1 MGGITISDHR
11 KGSAY
16 VFEPFRLLPDECLL
30 LRDGEPVALTPQA
43 FNLLRLLVESAGHLK
58 TREELVE
65 ALWPT
70 TVVEETNLS
79 WNVRAVRKALGDNTD
94 TPRYIETVRGR
105 GYRFIAPVELEEPE
119 TEEEAATPARGRSPR
134 QRRRWPIFAAGG
146 GILAAAAALAIV
158 MVWPRLFGAGSN
170 ATHTIGSRRPAV
182 AVLGFQN
189 LSGNSG
195 VDWVGTALAEMVGT
209 DLGTGGQLRTVSP
222 MDVARV
228 RREFNLPAG
237 GSALNR
243 NVLGA
248 ISRNLDAGYVATGA
262 YLLLGKGDSAPLRV
276 DVRLIDAKSGA
287 TVATLSETGNRGEL
301 FELVRSL
308 GLGLRSHLGAAGLNH
323 AEESEV
329 RATIPASPA
338 AARAYAEGLQALSA
352 SDPVTARKALERATA
367 IEPDFP
373 LAYVSLAQAWMDLG
387 DEVNARAAAEKAL
400 ENSAGLARPQRLL
413 IDGLYHEAGHEW
425 GDAVADYRALFTF
438 YPDELQYG
446 LLLAR
451 AQLKSG
457 KPKDSLET
465 VALMRKLPPPA
476 GDDPR
481 VDLAEADAADTL
493 GDNQR
498 AAKAAERAV
507 SSARNR
513 GASLLE
519 ARALSHAGRSADLLG
534 HYDQALDYLGRAKT
548 LYEQV
553 GGDPR
558 DLGIVLERIGN
569 AYGGMG
575 NYDAAIK
582 AFEEA
587 NKTFASVGN
596 LYWQAAALNNIGNI
610 YYQRNRLADAR
621 RYYELALPLIEASHR
636 ELSSTYLLNNI
647 AVIQGYQGDMAGAI
661 KNYEKALAIR
671 RAAGAKAMTGDVL
684 LNLGIDYTILGQWEK
699 ARKDLDEAME
709 IFKKADTKQ
718 DLSDVLA
725 ALADLD
731 LEQDKVDAARKLY
744 LESLAIRKA
753 NGMHNDAAEAE
764 RDLAELALLIGRP
777 ARAVKLAQS
786 AVKAYQ
792 GEKAG
797 TDEAHARAVLG
808 LALLAEGHRGDAKVQ
823 LQAVEKLYPDV
834 ENVNARLKLDILMAQ
849 INAGLGDRGTA
860 MKSLGETAD
869 RAAKLELTTLEY
881 WARYRLAEIQAQ
893 GGMTDALRTG
903 VKQLEASA
911 RESGHQLVARKA
923 GLLLAARG

>member
-1 MGGITISDHR
+1 MGGIKISNLG

-16 VFEPFRLLPDECLL
+16 VFGPFRLLPDECLL
-30 LRDGEPVALTPQA
+30 LRENEPVALTPQA

-79 WNVRAVRKALGDNTD
+79 WNVRAVRKALGDTTD

-105 GYRFIAPVELEEPE
+105 GYRFIAPVEREEPE
-119 TEEEAATPARGRSPR
+119 AEDNAATPARGRSPGR
-134 QRRRWPIFAAGG
+134 HRRWPMLAAGT
-146 GILAAAAALAIV
+146 GIFAAAAAVVIVLA
-158 MVWPRLFGAGSN
+158 WPRLFGAGSH
-170 ATHTIGSRRPAV
+170 ATRSAGSRRPAV

-189 LSGNSG
+189 LSGDSS

-209 DLGTGGQLRTVSP
+209 DLGTGGQLRTVPP

-228 RREFNLPAG
+228 RREFNLSAG
-237 GSALNR
+237 GSALDH

-276 DVRLIDAKSGA
+276 DVRLIDAKSGT

-338 AARAYAEGLQALSA
+338 AARAYAEGLRALSD

-367 IEPDFP
+367 IAPDFP
-373 LAYVSLAQAWMDLG
+373 LAYVGLAQAWMDLG

-400 ENSAGLARPQRLL
+400 ENSVGLARPQRLL

-425 GDAVADYRALFTF
+425 GDAVEDYRALFTF

-451 AQLKSG
+451 AQVKSG
-457 KPKDSLET
+457 KPKDALET
-465 VALMRKLPPPA
+465 VSLMRKLPPPA

-493 GDNQR
+493 GDNRR
-498 AAKAAERAV
+498 AAKAAARAV
-507 SSARNR
+507 TAARDR

-519 ARALSHAGRSADLLG
+519 ARALSHVGRSADLLG
-534 HYDQALDYLGRAKT
+534 HYKKALGYLGQAKS
-548 LYEQV
+548 LYEKV
-553 GGDPR
+553 GGDPS

-575 NYDAAIK
+575 NYNAAIK
-582 AFEEA
+582 AFDEA
-587 NKTFASVGN
+587 NKTFVSVGN

-621 RYYELALPLIEASHR
+621 RYYELALPLITASHR
-636 ELSSTYLLNNI
+636 ELTSTYLLNNI

-671 RAAGAKAMTGDVL
+671 RAAGAKALTGDVL
-684 LNLGIDYTILGQWEK
+684 LNLGIDYTTMGNWQK

-709 IFKKADTKQ
+709 IFKKSDTKQ

-731 LEQDKVDAARKLY
+731 LEQDNVAAARKLY
-744 LESLAIRKA
+744 EESLAIRKA

-764 RDLAELALLIGRP
+764 RDLAELALLTGQP
-777 ARAVKLAQS
+777 ERAMKLAQS

-808 LALLAEGHRGDAKVQ
+808 LALLAEGHRADARAQ
-823 LQAVEKLYPDV
+823 LKAVEKLYPDI
-834 ENVNARLKLDILMAQ
+834 ENVNARLKLDILVAQ
-849 INAGLGDRGTA
+849 INAGLGDREAA

-869 RAAKLELTTLEY
+869 QAGKLGLTTLEY
-881 WARYRLAEIQAQ
+881 WARFRLAEMQAH
-893 GGMTDALRTG
+893 GEMTDALR
-903 VKQLEASA
+903 KSFEQLETSA
-911 RESGHQLVARKA
+911 RESGHQLVARKT
-923 GLLLAARG
+923 GLLAVRR